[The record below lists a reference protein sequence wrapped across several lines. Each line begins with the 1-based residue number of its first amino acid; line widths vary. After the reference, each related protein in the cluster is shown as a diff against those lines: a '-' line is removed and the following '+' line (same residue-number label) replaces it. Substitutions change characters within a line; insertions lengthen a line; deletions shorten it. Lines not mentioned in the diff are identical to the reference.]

1 MHKHRI
7 VLAMVL
13 LLLNSPALAAEP
25 IPPPSAGDPSA
36 EELEIIAEME
46 TLRLMDLAK
55 SLEVVKEMDVL
66 LEEDQDEIQK

>member
-1 MHKHRI
+1 MRRHRI

-13 LLLNSPALAAEP
+13 LLGNGPALAAEP
-25 IPPPSAGDPSA
+25 MPTPTADEPNA

-46 TLRLMDLAK
+46 TLRLMDLTK

-66 LEEDQDEIQK
+66 LEEELDEIQK